1 MALGADRHAIVA
13 LVLREVLWM
22 VSAGAVIGI
31 LAGLAL
37 TRAVASQL
45 FGVEPTDVTIF
56 AIAVIVL
63 LAVALVAG
71 AAPTIRA
78 ARIEPIRALRC
89 D

>member
-22 VSAGAVIGI
+22 VSVGAVIGI

-45 FGVEPTDVTIF
+45 FNVQPTDVTIF
-56 AIAVIVL
+56 ATAVIVL
-63 LAVALVAG
+63 LAVALIAG

-78 ARIEPIRALRC
+78 ARIEPLRALRY